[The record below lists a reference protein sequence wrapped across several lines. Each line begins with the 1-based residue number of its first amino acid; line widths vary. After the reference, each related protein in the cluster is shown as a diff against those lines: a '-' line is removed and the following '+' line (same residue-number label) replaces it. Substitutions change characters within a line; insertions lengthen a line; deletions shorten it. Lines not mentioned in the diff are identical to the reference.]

1 MKKVFALAVASL
13 FSVVAIQAQTK
24 TDKAEVQW
32 GPDMDIKTDGQF
44 GSVMDDVNDA
54 VFLSMSSKKEWLI
67 QRMDGLKV
75 SYQKPVEMEMD
86 KDDLSN
92 EGVVFTNENVIIFTS
107 LYDKKAGVNQLYA
120 SIYDQA
126 GFGQLKRFEKVASI
140 SAEKSKNPG
149 QFGIYT
155 SPDRSKVLV
164 ALYQPE
170 EKDKEAKEKFELQV
184 YDNDLQQLWAQQVA
198 LPYEDDLY
206 GFESLRLDNDGSVL
220 MLGTVSAEKREGKAL
235 KREGKPSYE
244 YHLLTFKRIAQ
255 YRKTIPSWLQ
265 TNSCKT
271 FNWALDKTATSFA
284 RASSATKAVSVH
296 AAHSSCVWTVPQSRS
311 STRATR
317 SSVTTLLRST

>member
-1 MKKVFALAVASL
+1 
-13 FSVVAIQAQTK
+13 VAIQAQTK

-220 MLGTVSAEKREGKAL
+220 MLGTV
-235 KREGKPSYE
+235 
-244 YHLLTFKRIAQ
+244 F
-255 YRKTIPSWLQ
+255 
-265 TNSCKT
+265 C
-271 FNWALDKTATSFA
+271 
-284 RASSATKAVSVH
+284 
-296 AAHSSCVWTVPQSRS
+296 
-311 STRATR
+311 
-317 SSVTTLLRST
+317 